1 MYSRNKDWFVSSSAW
16 GGKRSRVLQRMG
28 GRFHQSIDVSIE
40 PLNHNKREW
49 SELAK
54 VMLRYHRTHEE
65 DKGRFNHVISDA
77 GFDTLVRYTG
87 ERVAD
92 IIVHED
98 LLAEIDEHKLKT
110 VHRQWSWGGGVPFIL
125 VCKEPTKYPELIEF
139 WRHYEN
145 LPTYIHLFKETFEQY
160 DKWLDS
166 DPFLD
171 KVEID
176 CSDCGDTFAPDEL
189 TTFTP
194 YIGEPMHLCE
204 ACMDTARHTGRV
216 QEDAIQRGHNGRTY

>member
-40 PLNHNKREW
+40 PINHTDREW

-54 VMLRYHRTHEE
+54 VMIRYHRTHE
-65 DKGRFNHVISDA
+65 DKDRFNHVISD
-77 GFDTLVRYTG
+77 GGYTCLVHHVG

-92 IIVHED
+92 VIVHED

-110 VHRQWSWGGGVPFIL
+110 VHRQWNWGGGVPFIL

-139 WRHYEN
+139 WRRYKD

-160 DKWLDS
+160 DTWLDS
-166 DPFLD
+166 DPFLE
-171 KVEID
+171 KEGVE
-176 CSDCGDTFAPDEL
+176 CNDCGTVMAMDVL
-189 TTFTP
+189 QKYIP
-194 YIGEPMHLCE
+194 YNGEAILICADCQE
-204 ACMDTARHTGRV
+204 SAQHTGRV
-216 QEDAIQRGHNGRTY
+216 QEDDIQRGHNGGSC